1 MLIAGSS
8 RLDYSSPQK
17 LLIET
22 HIDHMNRFLRQIRFL
37 ELILR
42 ARCFWYT
49 YLARV
54 IFESWISYVKA
65 FLMLNAIL
73 VFSFL
78 MLTHILF
85 ASKKYISLQ
94 SLTVVSTIQNLKF
107 YYHFMTIFTIVR
119 LWALHLPKDI
129 LEWLRLCTN
138 LSFSYNEVKLCKK
151 PTGIMF
157 FMPNFVPLYKV
168 NTVG

>member
-54 IFESWISYVKA
+54 IFESWMCYVKA

-78 MLTHILF
+78 I
-85 ASKKYISLQ
+85 
-94 SLTVVSTIQNLKF
+94 LTVYFKNHCMSIIWQEPHNMLILDQCLARLVLFTKWTVYFKF
-107 YYHFMTIFTIVR
+107 
-119 LWALHLPKDI
+119 LWPLWYFI
-129 LEWLRLCTN
+129 T
-138 LSFSYNEVKLCKK
+138 SYF
-151 PTGIMF
+151 PI
-157 FMPNFVPLYKV
+157 
-168 NTVG
+168 